1 MLRRYMLS
9 LVLILLAANLVYAV
23 DTITINMGGTP
34 VILSMNATNKT
45 MLTRLMTRENA
56 RRAAQS
62 PPLIALSLEEFVR
75 DLLVDMVRGY
85 RVQSAGQ
92 DHVDACAAFKLLN
105 QTEQTNIIT
114 NLGGHSPCP

>member
-56 RRAAQS
+56 RRAAQL
-62 PPLIALSLEEFVR
+62 PPLVALTLEEFVR

-85 RVQSAGQ
+85 KVQSAGQ
-92 DHVDACAAFKLLN
+92 DHVDACATLKALSA
-105 QTEQTNIIT
+105 TEQNTIIAQM
-114 NLGGHSPCP
+114 GGTSPCP